1 MASPPSSTNTSPL
14 NITTDPQTIQILS
27 SKIADQPFKK
37 KSTTHAPLHKYQLTH
52 NLLYERHFFGDSFI
66 SAHLQRLQNGVFIS
80 PNIHSGSAPADLTEH
95 FSKTFV
101 TFAAIAFT
109 LHPSLSEDHRFK
121 SAVIEIRATNSDGVP
136 LKVLR
141 FAPHLAYGRISSA
154 SLKWNFQVSWDGN
167 TQA

>member
-1 MASPPSSTNTSPL
+1 MALPPSSTTSPL

-154 SLKWNFQVSWDGN
+154 SLKWNFQVSWDRN
-167 TQA
+167 TQG